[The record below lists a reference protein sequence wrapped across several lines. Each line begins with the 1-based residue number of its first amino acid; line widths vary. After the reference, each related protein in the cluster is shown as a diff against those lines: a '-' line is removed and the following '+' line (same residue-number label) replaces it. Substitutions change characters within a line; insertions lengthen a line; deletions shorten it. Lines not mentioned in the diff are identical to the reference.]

1 MLDFIKRFDFCQLFV
16 PLRMVVLMIACSY
29 IQILNQATVLHCQTN
44 RPQKIKQKMHHIGCI
59 FYLTG
64 CGEWI

>member
-1 MLDFIKRFDFCQLFV
+1 MDFARYMVSVRKFVVIRTARSLF
-16 PLRMVVLMIACSY
+16 LYTNFEL
-29 IQILNQATVLHCQTN
+29 ATVLHRQTN

-64 CGEWI
+64 CAVLEPNY